1 MICNAT
7 KIVMTG
13 QSSVEWLIILS
24 TVAAVL
30 FLPFGGNPPLID
42 IFTNAIEVGFA
53 RFLGAAALP
62 V

>member
-1 MICNAT
+1 MILYAN
-7 KIVMTG
+7 KIYMTG
-13 QSSVEWLIILS
+13 QSSVEWLIVVS

-30 FLPFGGNPPLID
+30 FLPFAGNPPLID
-42 IFTNAIEVGFA
+42 VFTNAIEAGFA

>member
-1 MICNAT
+1 MILNDNRIA
-7 KIVMTG
+7 MTG

-24 TVAAVL
+24 TAAAVL
-30 FLPFGGNPPLID
+30 FLPFGGNPPLIE
-42 IFTNAIEVGFA
+42 IFTDAIGVGFA